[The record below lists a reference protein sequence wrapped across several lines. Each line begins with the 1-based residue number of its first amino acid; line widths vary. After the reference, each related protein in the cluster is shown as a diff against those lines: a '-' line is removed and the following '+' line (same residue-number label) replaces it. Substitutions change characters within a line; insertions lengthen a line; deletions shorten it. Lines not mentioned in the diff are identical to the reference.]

1 MFDAH
6 KVLKTNA
13 QRLLK
18 HELWRGQQRGG
29 VGAPVHS
36 RHIGSRCS
44 LVPSAPS
51 SNASTKL
58 EVAAESKDIALF
70 VRKLVA
76 RTEDLC

>member
-1 MFDAH
+1 VFDAN

-51 SNASTKL
+51 SNASTKP
-58 EVAAESKDIALF
+58 EVAAKDIALF